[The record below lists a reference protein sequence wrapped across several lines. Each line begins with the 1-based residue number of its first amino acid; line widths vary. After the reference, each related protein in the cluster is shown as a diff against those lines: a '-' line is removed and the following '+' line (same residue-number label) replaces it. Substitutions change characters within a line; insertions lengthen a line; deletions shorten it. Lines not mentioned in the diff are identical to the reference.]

1 MKRSILTT
9 FIIVSLLTVSACN
22 STSKNENNNSKP
34 TQQEKPTETK
44 PNDENSSEEP
54 KNENPTSYSFEV
66 KEKKDF
72 EPTFHSEWN
81 ASPDNSLKATLEGK
95 GEGSEEGEAVL
106 VLNDS
111 KTNISKLYKLKDNP
125 NSQFTP
131 KYIEWID
138 NKRIFVIIG
147 MSYGMVTTGG
157 DLYELNLET
166 NTLQLTMNLDDPKE
180 EMMSITNN
188 KNGTFTYKKHIYTD
202 DNFNEGY
209 EEEKTVTEKELVKSN

>member
-1 MKRSILTT
+1 
-9 FIIVSLLTVSACN
+9 
-22 STSKNENNNSKP
+22 
-34 TQQEKPTETK
+34 
-44 PNDENSSEEP
+44 
-54 KNENPTSYSFEV
+54 
-66 KEKKDF
+66 
-72 EPTFHSEWN
+72 
-81 ASPDNSLKATLEGK
+81 
-95 GEGSEEGEAVL
+95 
-106 VLNDS
+106 
-111 KTNISKLYKLKDNP
+111 
-125 NSQFTP
+125 
-131 KYIEWID
+131 
-138 NKRIFVIIG
+138 